1 MCNNNQVMDN
11 WNDLK
16 FVLETVRQ
24 GGLSG
29 AARVLGVNHATV
41 SRRIIAAEEAVGA
54 LLFDRLP
61 GGYMPTE
68 AGLEAARAAEAMEA
82 ANAELSRTI
91 GARDKALS
99 GSLTI
104 TAPQLLF
111 ANILNPILIEFQSD
125 YPDIDLTILAS
136 NETLNLSRREAD
148 VAIRISN
155 EPSDTLFGSRV
166 AEQRSAIY
174 VSKAYAARL
183 QRDTDGRL
191 DWLMFLHW
199 HGIPEDV
206 KALWP
211 NTRAAM
217 RFDDMV
223 AVLSAVRAGIGAS
236 RMPCFLGDRD
246 PDLTR
251 LMGLPT
257 YSYPS
262 IWVLTH
268 TELRRM
274 QRVRTFMEFAST
286 RLRKMRDVFSGGSLG
301 AV

>member
-1 MCNNNQVMDN
+1 MCDNDQAMDN

-41 SRRIIAAEEAVGA
+41 SRRIVAAEEAVGA

-61 GGYMPTE
+61 GGYRPTD
-68 AGLEAARAAEAMEA
+68 AGLEAARAAEAMEE
-82 ANAELSRTI
+82 ANAELSRSI

-111 ANILNPILIEFQSD
+111 ANILNPILIEFRNA
-125 YPDIDLTILAS
+125 YPEIDLTVLAS

-174 VSKAYAARL
+174 VARDYAARIE
-183 QRDTDGRL
+183 RDPERRL

-211 NTRAAM
+211 NSKIAM

-223 AVLSAVRAGIGAS
+223 AVLSAIRAGLGAS

-246 PDLTR
+246 PGLER
-251 LMGLPT
+251 LKGLPT
-257 YSYPS
+257 YNYPS

-274 QRVRTFMEFAST
+274 ERVRTFMEFTSV
-286 RLRKMRDVFSGGSLG
+286 RLRKMRDVFNG
-301 AV
+301 ASAAG